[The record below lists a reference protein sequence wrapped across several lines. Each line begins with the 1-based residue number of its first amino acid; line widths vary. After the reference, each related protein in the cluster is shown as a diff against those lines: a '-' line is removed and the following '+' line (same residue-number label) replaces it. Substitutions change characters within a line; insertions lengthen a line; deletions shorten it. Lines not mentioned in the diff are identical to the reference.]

1 MVDVVSIDSSQLN
14 TLKRSYLFS
23 CLSEELFSVAMTS
36 ARVVSFDMG
45 ITISE
50 DQSTKSLFVLLSGKV
65 RLLLAEPVAHG
76 DDSVLSLSRPGDVFG
91 WFSLNS
97 GSSAG
102 FIAAG
107 ASKSGTVL
115 ELPASVVADLCE
127 SSELFNE
134 RLERSLRAIAVYA
147 KLKEFPA
154 FSELTYWQLRP
165 ILLKSYLLVEAEQ
178 TSLRAAISDA
188 GAFVVCLEGCV
199 QRTEDGQVY
208 NLEAGK
214 AFVCE
219 HVLREGEWQVLP
231 DSILWVVPAPVIAD
245 IHITQPELWTE
256 VNDLLQGEIAVFS
269 TPVQLA
275 SRKAATK
282 STNPLEESRAT
293 HLRRVFHRYP
303 HIRQQ
308 TQMDCGATCLGM
320 ICQFYGKTVPLNR
333 LRVLCNV
340 SSYGTSLLAIA
351 ESAEKLGFTTRGV
364 RASFDG
370 MRKLKTPFICHWK
383 GNHFIVV
390 YEMTEKGSTVGDPG
404 EDILHLSKED
414 FLAGASGVGLE
425 VIPTEEFGKVKPGA
439 SPLLAYMP
447 VVKPFL
453 PLFLHVFVASV
464 AYQILM
470 LISPLFTQQVIDKVI
485 VHQSLS
491 MLNIM
496 IVGMVIVTTFST
508 LISMLRSFVLSY
520 LAMSIDQALFISF
533 FRHMLSLPIEFFH
546 QRTTGEII
554 SRFGENKKITA
565 FISGVGVS
573 IILDAFTFVIYLA
586 MIFYYNV
593 TYACAAL
600 VYVTIMIVMILLTR
614 PLLRRLAQR
623 SFEKDMASNS
633 FLIESVRGL
642 ERIKSSATENRTR
655 WKWEALFYDSMNV
668 RFQSMLVSGG
678 ITLVSQTLNFAGT
691 TFLLWLGAN
700 LVMNHTL
707 SIGQLMAL
715 SSMVG
720 MMSTPLLKLVEV
732 WNGLQDVNISLE
744 RLGDVFEAQSEEV
757 DADKKVPLQGLN
769 GQISFENVTFRYT
782 DLGDKNTLVNV
793 SFTVNPGETVA
804 IVGRSGSGKS
814 TVIRL
819 VQGLYRPTEGRV
831 LIDGYDLRQVSLRD
845 LRRQTGVVAQQDYM
859 FRGTIR
865 ESISLYKPEASLDEV
880 VSAAKL
886 SGIHDF
892 ITTLPYGYDTPISE
906 GATNISGGQRQRMS
920 IATALLHNPR
930 ILIFDEATSAL
941 DTESE
946 RKIQESLERVR
957 EGRTLLIIAHRL
969 STIANADRILVMD
982 RGQIVEHGTHESLL
996 NEKGLYYHLYNQ
1008 QSFA

>member
-1 MVDVVSIDSSQLN
+1 MVEVVAIDTSQLS

-23 CLSEELFSVAMTS
+23 CLSEELFVSAMAD
-36 ARVVSFDMG
+36 ARVVSFDLG
-45 ITISE
+45 SIISE
-50 DQSTKSLFVLLSGKV
+50 EQSSKSLFVLLSGKV
-65 RLLLAEPVAHG
+65 RLLLQDPNSQSE
-76 DDSVLSLSRPGDVFG
+76 DSILSLSRPGDIFG
-91 WFSLNS
+91 SLS
-97 GSSAG
+97 FQAEGEPFFTAT
-102 FIAAG
+102 G
-107 ASKSGTVL
+107 ASKGGSAL
-115 ELPASVVADLCE
+115 ELPARAVTGLCE
-127 SSELFNE
+127 SSELFSE

-147 KLKEFPA
+147 SLKTFPA
-154 FSELTYWQLRP
+154 FGSLTYWQLRP
-165 ILLKSYLLVEAEQ
+165 LLLKSYVLEETA
-178 TSLRAAISDA
+178 TSTLRAAIPDLSA
-188 GAFVVCLEGCV
+188 MVVCLHGGL
-199 QRTEDGQVY
+199 QRTENNQQYELPKGR
-208 NLEAGK
+208 
-214 AFVCE
+214 AFVPE
-219 HVLREGEWQVLP
+219 QALREGEW
-231 DSILWVVPAPVIAD
+231 SIPAGARLWVVPSPVIAD
-245 IHITQPELWTE
+245 LHLTQPELWTE
-256 VNDLLQGEIAVFS
+256 VNELLQGE
-269 TPVQLA
+269 
-275 SRKAATK
+275 AATVSMK
-282 STNPLEESRAT
+282 PLQVAAKPAAKPPEPLEETRVT
-293 HLRRVFHRYP
+293 RLRRAFHRYP

-383 GNHFIVV
+383 GNHFIIV
-390 YEMTEKGSTVGDPG
+390 YDMTDKGATVGDPG
-404 EDILHLSKED
+404 DDILHLSKEE

-425 VIPTEEFGKVKPGA
+425 VIPTEEFGKVKPGT

-447 VVKPFL
+447 VVKPYL
-453 PLFLHVFVASV
+453 PLFFHVFVASV

-508 LISMLRSFVLSY
+508 LISMLRGFVLSY
-520 LAMSIDQALFISF
+520 LAMSLDQALFVAF
-533 FRHMLSLPIEFFH
+533 FRHMVSLPIDFFH

-554 SRFGENKKITA
+554 SRFGENKKITS

-573 IILDAFTFVIYLA
+573 ILLDAFTFVIYLG
-586 MIFYYNV
+586 MIFSYNQ
-593 TYACAAL
+593 TYAAAAL
-600 VYVTIMIVMILLTR
+600 AYVLIMIVMILLTR
-614 PLLRRLAQR
+614 PILRRLAQR
-623 SFEKDMASNS
+623 SFEKDMASSS
-633 FLIESVRGL
+633 FMIESVRGL

-655 WKWEALFYDSMNV
+655 WKWESLFYDSMNV
-668 RFQSMLVSGG
+668 RFQSMLVSSG

-700 LVMNHTL
+700 LVINHTL

-732 WNGLQDVNISLE
+732 WNSLQDVNISLE
-744 RLGDVFEAQSEEV
+744 RLGDVFEAQPEEV
-757 DADKKVPLQGLN
+757 DADKKVPLHNMN
-769 GQISFENVTFRYT
+769 GQVAFENVTFRYT

-814 TVIRL
+814 TIIRL
-819 VQGLYRPTEGRV
+819 VQGLYHPKEGRV
-831 LIDGYDLRQVSLRD
+831 LIDGYDLRNVSLRD

-865 ESISLYKPEASLDEV
+865 ESLSLYKPDASLEEV
-880 VSAAKL
+880 IAAAKM

-906 GATNISGGQRQRMS
+906 GATNISGGQRQRIS
-920 IATALLHNPR
+920 IATALLHNPK

-957 EGRTLLIIAHRL
+957 EGRTLFIIAHRL
-969 STIANADRILVMD
+969 STVATADRILVMD
-982 RGQIVEHGTHESLL
+982 RGQIIEQGTHQSLL
-996 NEKGLYYHLYNQ
+996 AEKGLYYHLYNQ